1 MFTSFVESLKAIHP
15 IKKETEKML
24 IKRLQKHTG
33 KAGDI
38 LVKAGEINDR
48 LYFIEKGMVRS
59 YYTLEENK
67 TEVTSWFVGEFGFI
81 YIPHSY
87 IPKAPSVE
95 TIELLEDSEMISITN
110 RSMQELYDS
119 VPEANYIGR
128 ILTEMYLV
136 MYDERVRFLRMMS
149 AQKRNDAF
157 KEMFPDIYDRAPKKY
172 IASFLGLTPETLSR
186 VRKNDNK
193 KAE

>member
-1 MFTSFVESLKAIHP
+1 MYTAFVESLKAIYP
-15 IKKETEKML
+15 IKKETEKL
-24 IKRLQKHTG
+24 LLKRLTKHVG

-38 LVKAGEINDR
+38 IVKAGEVNDR

-59 YYTLEENK
+59 YYSIEENGTK

-81 YIPHSY
+81 HVPHSF
-87 IPKAPSVE
+87 IPQVPSVE
-95 TIELLEDSEMISITN
+95 TIEMLEDTEMISITHKGL
-110 RSMQELYDS
+110 QELYDM

-149 AQKRNDAF
+149 AQKRNEVFQA
-157 KEMFPDIYDRAPKKY
+157 MFPDIYDRAPKKY
-172 IASFLGLTPETLSR
+172 IASFLGLSPETLSR
-186 VRKNDNK
+186 VRKK
-193 KAE
+193 KD

>member
-15 IKKETEKML
+15 IKKETEKLL
-24 IKRLQKHTG
+24 IKKLTRHTG

-38 LVKAGEINDR
+38 LVKAGDINDR
-48 LYFIEKGMVRS
+48 LYFIEKGLVRS
-59 YYTLEENK
+59 YYTIEENK
-67 TEVTSWFVGEFGFI
+67 TKTDVTSWFVGEFGFI

-87 IPKAPSVE
+87 IPKVPSVE

-110 RSMQELYDS
+110 KAMQELYDT

-136 MYDERVRFLRMMS
+136 MYDERIRFLRMMS

-157 KEMFPDIYDRAPKKY
+157 RDMFPDIYDRAPKKY
-172 IASFLGLTPETLSR
+172 IASFLGLSPETLSR
-186 VRKNDNK
+186 VRK
-193 KAE
+193 KA

>member
-1 MFTSFVESLKAIHP
+1 MYTPFVESLKAIYP
-15 IKKETEKML
+15 INKETEKL
-24 IKRLQKHTG
+24 LLKRLTKHVG

-38 LVKAGEINDR
+38 IVKAGEINDR

-59 YYTLEENK
+59 YYTIEESN
-67 TEVTSWFVGEFGFI
+67 TEITSWFVGEFGFI

-87 IPKAPSVE
+87 IPQVPSVE
-95 TIELLEDSEMISITN
+95 TIELLEDSEMISITYKG
-110 RSMQELYDS
+110 MQELYDM

-149 AQKRNDAF
+149 AQKRNEVF
-157 KEMFPDIYDRAPKKY
+157 QEMFPDIYDRAPKKY
-172 IASFLGLTPETLSR
+172 IASFLGLSPETLSR
-186 VRKNDNK
+186 VRKK
-193 KAE
+193 H